1 MRSTTIRGS
10 AACHM
15 KATLADHIE
24 VTPGICGGRP
34 CISGHR
40 IRVQDIVAWHESQ
53 GQSPDEIVARFPQL
67 SLADV
72 HAALAFYFDHRDEIR
87 QHMADDDAF
96 AESLRSQTP
105 SRLVTKLAGMD
116 TARDSLSP

>member
-1 MRSTTIRGS
+1 
-10 AACHM
+10 M

-72 HAALAFYFDHRDEIR
+72 HAALAFYFDHIRDGFG
-87 QHMADDDAF
+87 QHW
-96 AESLRSQTP
+96 RS
-105 SRLVTKLAGMD
+105 V
-116 TARDSLSP
+116 ARDRRYPLHRVA